1 LCGISD
7 FLFRILTGLLSQPTN
22 EWRFFQ
28 NVFVLSRSISMQTAW
43 NSSLATGVNTVDTEH
58 QEIFRQ
64 VAMMN
69 QAMIDGKGQAE
80 LKKIIDFVDDY
91 IVTHFSHEE
100 KIMNDYRCPV
110 AEANKQAHTKF
121 IANFKTLKQKFDA
134 KGASSSLVL
143 DISSMISDW
152 LINHIKQIDSQL
164 GKCKPDAAKA
174 PALAR

>member
-1 LCGISD
+1 
-7 FLFRILTGLLSQPTN
+7 
-22 EWRFFQ
+22 
-28 NVFVLSRSISMQTAW
+28 MQTAW
-43 NSSLATGVNTVDTEH
+43 NPSLATGVNTVDTEH

-64 VAMMN
+64 VATMN

-100 KIMNDYRCPV
+100 KIMDDYRCPV

-121 IANFKTLKQKFDA
+121 IANFKTLKQKFDS

-164 GKCKPDAAKA
+164 GKCKPDAAKS
-174 PALAR
+174 PALRVKRCLEWHQIDKKSNHGTGSENFRSPFFRGGFVRCFS